1 MTEINNCLLP
11 EDLLYHVEY
20 NVWLRPNDDRTIE
33 LGMTDIAQT
42 MAGNILHC
50 RPKAVGKTVKAGKS
64 LATIESGKWV
74 GPARSPIGGEIV
86 AVNEALIA
94 DATLMNKS
102 PYKQGWIVRLKP
114 NDWEVDRTSLVSGA
128 EALEGFKA
136 YMAEKELGE
145 CIHCEGFEG

>member
-1 MTEINNCLLP
+1 MAEINNCIIP
-11 EDLLYHVEY
+11 EDLLYHVEH
-20 NVWLRPNDDRTIE
+20 NVWLRPLDDQTVD

-42 MAGNILHC
+42 MAGNILHF
-50 RPKAVGKTVKAGKS
+50 RPKAVGKMVKAGKS

-94 DATLMNKS
+94 DASLLNKS

-114 NDWEVDRTSLVSGA
+114 SDWEGDRVSLVSGNQ
-128 EALEGFKA
+128 ALEDFKA
-136 YMAEKELGE
+136 YMIEKELGE

>member
-1 MTEINNCLLP
+1 MAEINNCLIP
-11 EDLLYHVEY
+11 DNLLYNVEY
-20 NVWLRPNDDRTIE
+20 NVWLRPDDNGTVE

-42 MAGNILHC
+42 MAGNIIHC
-50 RPKAVGKTVKAGKS
+50 HPKKVGKTFKAGKS
-64 LATIESGKWV
+64 LATVESGKWV

-86 AVNEALIA
+86 AVNEAVIT
-94 DATLMNKS
+94 DATLLNKS
-102 PYKQGWIVRLKP
+102 PYNRGWIVQLRP
-114 NDWEVDRTSLVSGA
+114 NDWEGDRGSLVSGA